1 MAQSTPGREG
11 AGVSPRMLPPL
22 ILHPFADPAGSA
34 QFLENSKA
42 SLMLSGLL
50 PDSGYTHEEL
60 TERVMRARYLE
71 IRMLYFLG
79 KDLYR
84 WLEQC
89 VEMARKEHDLNHET
103 IREQSF
109 AELLTSHAPAG
120 VQEKLRAWGVHDY
133 ASIFSRALGLLTA
146 FAQPPAFEMLS
157 REFILSYH
165 RYADYLFACYQQLRS
180 YAPLDPG
187 SFDFA
192 LYGSGEYSRMLESQ
206 WGSE

>member
-1 MAQSTPGREG
+1 MAQSNPEPEEAG
-11 AGVSPRMLPPL
+11 AWPRLLPPL
-22 ILHPFADPAGSA
+22 ILHPFTDQTGSA

-50 PDSGYTHEEL
+50 PNSGYTQEEL

-71 IRMLYFLG
+71 IRMLFFLG
-79 KDLYR
+79 KDVYR

-89 VEMARKEHDLNHET
+89 VEMVRNTNDLDHEA

-109 AELLTSHAPAG
+109 AELLTGNPPAA

-133 ASIFSRALGLLTA
+133 ASIFSRALGLQTA
-146 FAQPPAFEMLS
+146 FAEPPAFEMLS

-180 YAPLDPG
+180 YLPLPPG
-187 SFDFA
+187 RFDFA
-192 LYGSGEYSRMLESQ
+192 VYGSGEYSRMLESQ
-206 WGSE
+206 WGPV

>member
-1 MAQSTPGREG
+1 MAQSNPGQEK
-11 AGVSPRMLPPL
+11 ADWPRSLPPL
-22 ILHPFADPAGSA
+22 ILHPFTDQAGSA

-50 PDSGYTHEEL
+50 PNSGYTQEEL

-79 KDLYR
+79 KDVFR

-89 VEMARKEHDLNHET
+89 VEVARSTRDPNWEA

-109 AELLTSHAPAG
+109 AEFLTANPPLA
-120 VQEKLRAWGVHDY
+120 VQEKLRGWGVHDY
-133 ASIFSRALGLLTA
+133 ASIFSRALGLFTA
-146 FAQPPAFEMLS
+146 FAGAPPFEILS

-165 RYADYLFACYQQLRS
+165 RYADYLFACFQQLRS
-180 YAPLDPG
+180 YAPLPPG
-187 SFDFA
+187 RFEFE
-192 LYGSGEYSRMLESQ
+192 LYGSGEYSRMLENQ
-206 WGSE
+206 WGPV